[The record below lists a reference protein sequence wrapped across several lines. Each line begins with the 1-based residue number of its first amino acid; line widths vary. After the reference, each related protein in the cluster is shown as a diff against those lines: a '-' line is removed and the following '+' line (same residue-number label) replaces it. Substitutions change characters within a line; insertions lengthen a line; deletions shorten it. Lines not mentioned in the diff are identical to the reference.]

1 MSGAQSRGSR
11 VPGDGPLKSVPPAVA
26 FLVVAAVF
34 TGGILLGG
42 APGAVLLAALGLF
55 VLAMVVST
63 WSRLSTPERAVRI
76 LVLVILAGVIAS
88 LFR

>member
-1 MSGAQSRGSR
+1 MRESGSQPSR

-34 TGGILLGG
+34 ATGVVVGG
-42 APGAVLLAALGLF
+42 SVGAVLVGGLALF

-63 WSRLSTPERAVRI
+63 WSRLSAAERVLRIVVLGI
-76 LVLVILAGVIAS
+76 LVGVLIS